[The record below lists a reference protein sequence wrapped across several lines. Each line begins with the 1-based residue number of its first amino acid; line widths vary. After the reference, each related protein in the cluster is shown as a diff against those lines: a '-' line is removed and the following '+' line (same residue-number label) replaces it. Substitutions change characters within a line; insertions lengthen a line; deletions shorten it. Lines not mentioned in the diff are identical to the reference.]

1 MVQPLDFLYPS
12 SFFITTMSLVG
23 FLSISFFG
31 VLEILGIHLQY
42 SKLWNA
48 NSRRIKVSSTAGM
61 LLLYAP
67 ACLFGFASFWIF
79 PENGFRS
86 LLVASALTIHFF
98 KRVLEILFVHK
109 YSGGMVLDSGILI
122 SLSYTLSTATMIY
135 IQHLVQGS
143 MEPSIDLK
151 YPGIL
156 LFLVGI
162 YGNFYH
168 HLLLSRL
175 RRKDEKG
182 YKIPRGGLFHL
193 VICPHYLF
201 EIIGFIGVSFISQT
215 LYASS
220 FTLGTT
226 VYLIGRSY
234 ATRKWYLSK
243 FENFPREVKA
253 LVPYIF

>member
-1 MVQPLDFLYPS
+1 MQLRAGRPSFIVGLIVNRLNTHPHSNWRLIRTVAMVQPLDFLYPS

-98 KRVLEILFVHK
+98 KRVLEVCTSLL
-109 YSGGMVLDSGILI
+109 YALI
-122 SLSYTLSTATMIY
+122 S
-135 IQHLVQGS
+135 
-143 MEPSIDLK
+143 
-151 YPGIL
+151 
-156 LFLVGI
+156 
-162 YGNFYH
+162 
-168 HLLLSRL
+168 
-175 RRKDEKG
+175 
-182 YKIPRGGLFHL
+182 
-193 VICPHYLF
+193 
-201 EIIGFIGVSFISQT
+201 
-215 LYASS
+215 
-220 FTLGTT
+220 
-226 VYLIGRSY
+226 
-234 ATRKWYLSK
+234 
-243 FENFPREVKA
+243 
-253 LVPYIF
+253 

>member
-1 MVQPLDFLYPS
+1 MIYLPHFL
-12 SFFITTMSLVG
+12 
-23 FLSISFFG
+23 
-31 VLEILGIHLQY
+31 Q
-42 SKLWNA
+42 
-48 NSRRIKVSSTAGM
+48 
-61 LLLYAP
+61 
-67 ACLFGFASFWIF
+67 
-79 PENGFRS
+79 
-86 LLVASALTIHFF
+86 
-98 KRVLEILFVHK
+98 ILFVHK

-253 LVPYIF
+253 LVPYIFQVLIICGTMHLYVYNKVECFHGSGVLFQLLFVQLSVQ